1 MKRFFMNVELANL
14 ITSSLLMKLGG
25 QVSFPVAT
33 LSQISQEYAGYR
45 VTYDKE
51 TDAVCFTL
59 KTRTEDSDLPYY
71 K

>member
-1 MKRFFMNVELANL
+1 MERFFMNVELANL

-25 QVSFPVAT
+25 QVSFPLAT
-33 LSQISQEYAGYR
+33 LAQITEEYSGYR

-51 TDAVCFTL
+51 TDALCFTL
-59 KTRTEDSDLPYY
+59 KTRTDESELPYY